1 MAKSTKSKYISYT
14 LRFAVAAVAI
24 WWAFQGED
32 LGKVKDV
39 LFSMNMWVFAAA
51 LGLYFLSQLVFVSRW
66 YLLLRVQG
74 IKISYWAA
82 VRLHFLGLFYNNIL
96 PSSVGGDFLRAW
108 YVTKHTDKKLEAFLS
123 VFVDRVIGLFGMLLM
138 AFVCFWFVPAE
149 VRSGMLDFSGA
160 GEAAVEQPGI
170 DLKMILLVVLG
181 IGVVLAAGVCLT
193 KRGRGLIRKAF
204 ILIEEKGLSALK
216 KGHAAIMIYWG
227 KKIAL
232 VGALLLT
239 FSCQGIFIFGLWL
252 VGREIGIDAD
262 AKYYYIFF
270 PISWLL
276 GALPISVGGAGIM
289 ELSLKRMFISVCGV
303 ESGKS
308 LVLAF
313 SQRILLLLGSLP
325 GAIIHM
331 AGAHLPKDIFIDY
344 DDSIK

>member
-1 MAKSTKSKYISYT
+1 MSKSKKSKYISYV
-14 LRFAVAAVAI
+14 LRFAVAAAAI

-32 LGKVKDV
+32 LSKVKDV
-39 LFSMNMWVFAAA
+39 LFSMNMWVFGAA
-51 LGLYFLSQLVFVSRW
+51 LGLYLLSQLVFVSRW
-66 YLLLRVQG
+66 YLLLVVQG
-74 IKISYWAA
+74 IDIKYWVA
-82 VRLHFLGLFYNNIL
+82 VRLHLLGLFYNNCL

-123 VFVDRVIGLFGMLLM
+123 VFVDRVVGLFGMLLM
-138 AFVCFWFVPAE
+138 AFGCFWFVPAE
-149 VRSGMLDFSGA
+149 VRSGMFDFSG
-160 GEAAVEQPGI
+160 GSEAVVEQSGF

-181 IGVVLAAGVCLT
+181 VGIVLVVLFCLT
-193 KRGRGLIRKAF
+193 KKGRELARKLF
-204 ILIEEKGLSALK
+204 VLIEDKGLSALK
-216 KGHAAIMIYWG
+216 KGHSAIMIYWG
-227 KKIAL
+227 KKLAL
-232 VGALLLT
+232 VAALLLT
-239 FSCQGIFIFGLWL
+239 FACQGIFIFGLWL
-252 VGREIGIDAD
+252 IGKEIGIEAD

-276 GALPISVGGAGIM
+276 GTLPITVGGAGIM
-289 ELSLKRMFISVCGV
+289 ELWLKRMFISVCGV

-344 DDSIK
+344 DDSMK